1 MKIYYFLFLLSFSLF
16 YSQNTK
22 VMRIRDAVDGKP
34 LTHARISFDNEIF
47 YTNDDGKVLIPDN
60 AGNIEVY
67 AGNYQQIVLKNYT
80 SIVKLKP
87 RVREIREVQIRN
99 YSNVASLIKTVYKNY
114 NKLYY
119 TKPSVYEA
127 VYKQKN
133 TRNGDMSMLVV
144 ADVGFWSLDNR
155 YHPVYVRR
163 KDYDSFIQLSLNRI
177 KYFKSIE
184 DNTSF
189 NGSSLDSSKD
199 FIGDMFFDFTLG
211 KLDKFVRMKDS
222 KIDGK
227 ILDEDDDIITISFK
241 MFSPKYKVTNSG
253 YFTYNKKDKVITH
266 YEMNYDQNEVSPF
279 RTKNEA
285 NEDYHYMTT
294 NGEVI
299 FDFYKV
305 GGKYVPSYAHASGE
319 YYMFYDD
326 KKHEGTFDRE
336 ITFRKFFASAR
347 KGLANKIDFDKKL
360 WKNIPVDETKE
371 TRVLLS
377 EEEQRFIDRK

>member
-1 MKIYYFLFLLSFSLF
+1 M
-16 YSQNTK
+16 
-22 VMRIRDAVDGKP
+22 
-34 LTHARISFDNEIF
+34 
-47 YTNDDGKVLIPDN
+47 
-60 AGNIEVY
+60 Y

-80 SIVKLKP
+80 NIVKLKP
-87 RVREIREVQIRN
+87 RVREIREVEIRSYN
-99 YSNVASLIKTVYKNY
+99 NIASLIKTVYKNY

-155 YHPVYVRR
+155 YHPIYVRR

-177 KYFKSIE
+177 KYFKSTE

-189 NGSSLDSSKD
+189 NGSSLDSSRD

-266 YEMNYDQNEVSPF
+266 YEMNYDQSKVSPF

-336 ITFRKFFASAR
+336 ITFRKFLHQPE
-347 KGLANKIDFDKKL
+347 K
-360 WKNIPVDETKE
+360 V
-371 TRVLLS
+371 
-377 EEEQRFIDRK
+377 